1 MDITATKLNLI
12 QWITELDDEVTLNAL
27 DVIKEQSTQNDWW
40 NTIPE
45 EEKTSIEKGLS
56 DAKENKTVSHS
67 EVKKRYASNKLSI
80 TP

>member
-12 QWITELDDEVTLNAL
+12 QWITELDDEVMLNVL

-40 NTIPE
+40 NIIPE

-56 DAKENKTVSHS
+56 DVKENKTVAHS
-67 EVKKRYASNKLSI
+67 EVKKRYGKWLV
-80 TP
+80 